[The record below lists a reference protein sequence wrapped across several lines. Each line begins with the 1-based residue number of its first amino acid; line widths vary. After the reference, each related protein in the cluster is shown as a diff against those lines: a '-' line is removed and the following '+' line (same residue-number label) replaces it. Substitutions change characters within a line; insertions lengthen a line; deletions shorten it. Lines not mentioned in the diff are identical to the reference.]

1 MVRIIFI
8 LFLSVTTLSLFSC
21 NMQSKKSDLLQVKTG
36 NSPPDF
42 YGYTLDGEEVRL
54 HNYRGKI
61 VMLIFWK
68 TWCEACKQELQEM
81 TYVQEKY
88 SNHLTILA
96 INMGES
102 KDAVRFF
109 KRRLRLN
116 FPVLMDQDLIIS
128 SNYGVIV
135 WPTTILINKEGLVH
149 WTGVGLETGKIKKEI
164 ENLLNSPK

>member
-1 MVRIIFI
+1 MIKIIFNVFLYISI
-8 LFLSVTTLSLFSC
+8 LFLCGCDVQLIR
-21 NMQSKKSDLLQVKTG
+21 SDLPQVKIGST
-36 NSPPDF
+36 PPDF
-42 YGYTLDGEEVRL
+42 YSYTLEGEEERL

-61 VMLIFWK
+61 VMLVFWK

-81 TYVQEKY
+81 TYLQEKY
-88 SNHLTILA
+88 SNYLTILA

-116 FPVLMDQDLIIS
+116 FPILLDQDLIIS
-128 SNYGVIV
+128 SDYGIIV

-149 WTGVGLETGKIKKEI
+149 WTGVGLETEKIKKEI
-164 ENLLNSPK
+164 ESLLKS

>member
-1 MVRIIFI
+1 MVRLIFI
-8 LFLSVTTLSLFSC
+8 VFLSASILSLCSC
-21 NMQSKKSDLLQVKTG
+21 DMQSIKRDLPQVKIG
-36 NSPPDF
+36 SAPPEF
-42 YGYTLDGEEVRL
+42 YSYTLEGEEVKL
-54 HNYRGKI
+54 HNYYGKI
-61 VMLIFWK
+61 VMLVFWK

-88 SNHLTILA
+88 RKYLTILA

-128 SNYGVIV
+128 TSYGIVV

-164 ENLLNSPK
+164 EILSKS